1 MTIKPDDAS
10 VTESFQE
17 VSVTVGLP
25 SEKRENVLSVPVG
38 ALVALSPEQFG
49 VEVVQDDST
58 TKRVPVTTG
67 LFAAGRV
74 EISGEGLAEGQ
85 RVVVPQR

>member
-1 MTIKPDDAS
+1 M
-10 VTESFQE
+10 
-17 VSVTVGLP
+17 
-25 SEKRENVLSVPVG
+25 G

-49 VEVVQDDST
+49 VEVVQDDNT
-58 TKRVPVTTG
+58 TTRIPVTTG

>member
-1 MTIKPDDAS
+1 M
-10 VTESFQE
+10 
-17 VSVTVGLP
+17 GLP

-49 VEVVQDDST
+49 VEVVQADNT
-58 TKRVPVTTG
+58 TQRVPVTTG